1 MFCAPFPPPLFR
13 TLRFINWLLLNK
25 ETGVHHAGGGA
36 SAATGEAF
44 PFAAQPFPP
53 LQGGDALSHATLWI
67 PG

>member
-25 ETGVHHAGGGA
+25 ETGVHHAGGGPVQQQ
-36 SAATGEAF
+36 GRPF
-44 PFAAQPFPP
+44 PLLPSPFPP
-53 LQGGDALSHATLWI
+53 LRGGDALSHATLWI